1 MRKDMGLM
9 LAAAALVL
17 VAGYF
22 IIGKMGKKSA
32 PTGSQTIIGGSPDQ
46 ILGAVWVVPG
56 SQQDQMLA
64 QQDAGLSF

>member
-1 MRKDMGLM
+1 MHKDMGLM

-22 IIGKMGKKSA
+22 LTGKKA
-32 PTGSQTIIGGSPDQ
+32 VAGSQALPSGSPDQ

-56 SQQDQMLA
+56 SQQDRMIAA
-64 QQDAGLSF
+64 QNSGLF